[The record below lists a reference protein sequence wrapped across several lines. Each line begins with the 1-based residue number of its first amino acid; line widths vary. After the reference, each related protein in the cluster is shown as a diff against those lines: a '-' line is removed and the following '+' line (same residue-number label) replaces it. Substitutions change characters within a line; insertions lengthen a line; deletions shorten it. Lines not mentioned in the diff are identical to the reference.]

1 MARILDN
8 SVFQIVISLFT
19 FYALF
24 GDDLRILA
32 FSKSA
37 DVTFN
42 VLQIIAMIGFFI
54 EIVLSV
60 YVKSDYFN
68 SFFFWLDLI
77 SSVTLILDL
86 TWVNEAISEATSGGA
101 SGVGKSSSI
110 ARASRAGR
118 IGTKAGRIV
127 RIIRLIRLVK
137 IFKMI

>member
-1 MARILDN
+1 
-8 SVFQIVISLFT
+8 
-19 FYALF
+19 
-24 GDDLRILA
+24 
-32 FSKSA
+32 
-37 DVTFN
+37 
-42 VLQIIAMIGFFI
+42 MIGFFL
-54 EIVLSV
+54 EIILSV

-86 TWVNEAISEATSGGA
+86 TWVNEAISEATGGA
-101 SGVGKSSSI
+101 GGVSQSGSI

-137 IFKMI
+137 IFKMV